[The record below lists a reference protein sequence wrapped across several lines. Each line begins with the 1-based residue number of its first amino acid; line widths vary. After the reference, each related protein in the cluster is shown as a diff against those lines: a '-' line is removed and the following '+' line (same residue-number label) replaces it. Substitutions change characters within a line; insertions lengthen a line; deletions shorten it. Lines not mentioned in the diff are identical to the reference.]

1 MYMGVQKTT
10 CNDIYLIEC
19 GMHSLKALP
28 VNVSTNIFLKN
39 RKLAKDTAQKHAMI
53 LAKSANTQSYC
64 LIQRVL
70 NHQDY
75 ALNDTTLH
83 TYLSKHTIFV
93 SMNLNLD
100 SPRIYKKYALNEFK
114 SNKVTHSLPL
124 VKFLV

>member
-1 MYMGVQKTT
+1 MGVIKSLLGVQKTT

-19 GMHSLKALP
+19 GMPSLKALP

-53 LAKSANTQSYC
+53 LAKSANTQSFC
-64 LIQRVL
+64 LIQQVL

-75 ALNDTTLH
+75 ALNDTTRLIEKIALH

-93 SMNLNLD
+93 SMNPNLD
-100 SPRIYKKYALNEFK
+100 TPPPP
-114 SNKVTHSLPL
+114 NKQKVC
-124 VKFLV
+124 VI